1 MNEVLTLLKPRI
13 WPLRK
18 RGLKAN
24 GNSKARLLLLGA
36 IGLLFW
42 CGIFAVSWRV
52 LIYFKGIEDIGDI
65 LGYKLLSMMLVVSFA
80 LLLFSSILTSLSKLY
95 LSRDL
100 LLVHSMPVSP
110 NRHLLLCQHDD
121 IDNVPGNYRFGDQY
135 SDGYGRR
142 HIYTGQPDEEC
153 IYFRRNPFFCGNLS
167 GDSPFTAG
175 IAG

>member
-1 MNEVLTLLKPRI
+1 MKVRAASIKIIKMNAVLTLLKPRI

-18 RGLKAN
+18 RGLSRVN
-24 GNSKARLLLLGA
+24 GNSGARFLLLGA

-100 LLVHSMPVSP
+100 LLVHSMPVSSYK
-110 NRHLLLCQHDD
+110 
-121 IDNVPGNYRFGDQY
+121 IF
-135 SDGYGRR
+135 
-142 HIYTGQPDEEC
+142 
-153 IYFRRNPFFCGNLS
+153 
-167 GDSPFTAG
+167 
-175 IAG
+175 